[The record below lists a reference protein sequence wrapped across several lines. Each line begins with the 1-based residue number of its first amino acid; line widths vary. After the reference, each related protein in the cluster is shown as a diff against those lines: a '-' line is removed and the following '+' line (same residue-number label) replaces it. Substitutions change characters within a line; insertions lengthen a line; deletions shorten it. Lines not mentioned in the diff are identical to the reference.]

1 MSVFVKGT
9 PDEQTAFF
17 SDLYD
22 NLHSIKNIESSI
34 VNSIQKKEDK
44 KFILF
49 SSMLR
54 TTQSNALAFIN
65 HIISRLKNRSTS
77 NTIESKVFETYTKEL
92 LRLLTYYSQKNK
104 NQNQNIVNNINR
116 LKQYLANFT
125 SETITVKTK
134 TKTINKPNFLYSL
147 FKTEIDNINKQAET
161 YNKENKKND
170 EKKEAKNKQAP
181 LQEIYNF
188 MLNNDKTVDTIVKNQ
203 FTNVK
208 VIVENNRLE
217 SDKKRITGC
226 VRVETERDT
235 GCLWI
240 NDQYFPDKIKFIN
253 KTTEKV
259 IFTIEIDSGHDGV
272 VYFNKLDYY
281 RKILQDEEKM
291 KYIYS
296 RESEK
301 YMNKLYVPF
310 IHYLKEKL
318 SNKVFRDNDIPY
330 LKFIMRTILIKLQE
344 NGKGEFLKNIITKKR
359 KVKLYGYY
367 YWIGESTKIY
377 ENKVID
383 IVSNNEQTI
392 IQNNTNV
399 LDFKKMNKQITAQGS
414 KKGRNTYLYCS
425 VNNNGDYYII
435 NEMYSEDS
443 VPEPGLDEYNKILN
457 NLTNEYED
465 GNYQVE
471 ESDFGIEE
479 FTSSDPIDVFEDA
492 KQTFKDNIDS
502 IIQTFN
508 EKYIAYAIYDE
519 NNYTK
524 TEYTSVKGKKYRYII
539 FADLTQPH
547 TFSIEFKTSKR
558 SDVENKKESY
568 ENNLLATNIDL
579 KWHDFKDNM
588 LTDTFIYAKKVN
600 ELTED
605 QRALLVHSRET
616 LESMRKSYNKPN
628 LAKTKEI
635 DKRGKFLE
643 EKYDIY
649 RTQGVGSSDNTDNHG
664 NTKTYPKRQYIVDN
678 KGGKRR
684 ATKRRKSRKHKRRK
698 SAKKNR
704 KR

>member
-1 MSVFVKGT
+1 MSVFEKGT
-9 PDEQTAFF
+9 LDEQTAFF

-34 VNSIQKKEDK
+34 VTLIQSKDK
-44 KFILF
+44 KFILN

-54 TTQSNALAFIN
+54 NTQSNALAFIN

-92 LRLLTYYSQKNK
+92 LTLLTYYSQKNK
-104 NQNQNIVNNINR
+104 NQNIVININR

-147 FKTEIDNINKQAET
+147 FKTEIDNINEQAKTYKQ
-161 YNKENKKND
+161 ENKKID
-170 EKKEAKNKQAP
+170 DKKESKNKQAP

-188 MLNNDKTVDTIVKNQ
+188 MFNNDKTVNNIELNK
-203 FTNVK
+203 FASVK

-226 VRVETERDT
+226 VRVESERDT

-240 NDQYFPDKIKFIN
+240 TDQYFPDKIKFIN

-259 IFTIEIDSGHDGV
+259 IFTIEIDSGHKGA

-281 RKILQDEEKM
+281 RKILQAEEKM
-291 KYIYS
+291 KDMYS
-296 RESEK
+296 RESEN
-301 YMNKLYVPF
+301 YMSKLSVPF

-318 SNKVFRDNDIPY
+318 SNNVGRVNDIPY
-330 LKFIMRTILIKLQE
+330 LKFIMRTILIKLQD
-344 NGKGEFLKNIITKKR
+344 NGKGDFLKNIITKKR

-377 ENKVID
+377 ENKVR
-383 IVSNNEQTI
+383 NNEQTI

-435 NEMYSEDS
+435 NEMYSEHSVSDS
-443 VPEPGLDEYNKILN
+443 GLDKYNTTLDELTKEYK
-457 NLTNEYED
+457 D

-579 KWHDFKDNM
+579 KWGNFKDNM
-588 LTDTFIYAKKVN
+588 LNDNFIYAKKVN
-600 ELTED
+600 ELTEE

-616 LESMRKSYNKPN
+616 LESMRDSHSLPN

-635 DKRGKFLE
+635 DNRGKFRKE
-643 EKYDIY
+643 EDDRGQQGLYGAFGDINL
-649 RTQGVGSSDNTDNHG
+649 GKNTL
-664 NTKTYPKRQYIVDN
+664 KRQYIVDN